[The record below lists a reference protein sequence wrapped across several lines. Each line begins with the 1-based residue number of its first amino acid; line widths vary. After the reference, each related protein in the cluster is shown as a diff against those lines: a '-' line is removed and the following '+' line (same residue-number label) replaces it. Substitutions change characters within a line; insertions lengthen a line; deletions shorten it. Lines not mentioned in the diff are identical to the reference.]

1 MIVFGGET
9 QSVIKVCVI
18 ENDVTMDMRF
28 VRVDGKHILIIA
40 FQKFITKFLA
50 NLQSLFGC
58 DFVRSKTLDYVMCKN
73 GCPSCSAGSDG
84 SEVGGSTSAVGSA
97 GIRLHI

>member
-1 MIVFGGET
+1 MLSGET
-9 QSVIKVCVI
+9 QSVIEVCVI
-18 ENDVTMDMRF
+18 ENDVAMGMGF
-28 VRVDGKHILIIA
+28 IYVNSKHILIIA
-40 FQKFITKFLA
+40 FQKSVTKFLA
-50 NLQSLFGC
+50 NLQSLFWC

-84 SEVGGSTSAVGSA
+84 SEIFACSSAVGSA